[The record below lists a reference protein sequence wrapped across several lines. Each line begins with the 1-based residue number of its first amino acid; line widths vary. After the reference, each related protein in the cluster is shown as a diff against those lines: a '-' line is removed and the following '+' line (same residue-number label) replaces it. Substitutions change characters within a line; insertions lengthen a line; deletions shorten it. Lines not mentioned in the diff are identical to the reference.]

1 MKIIIVTYKQFILSV
16 FIEIY
21 AYYRYDDSEK
31 RMYIKGGNK
40 DKKGG
45 RTYETI

>member
-1 MKIIIVTYKQFILSV
+1 MWVFKKKFILSV
-16 FIEIY
+16 YIEIF
-21 AYYRYDDSEK
+21 AYYRYDDGEK

-45 RTYETI
+45 GIYETI